1 MFFDLLGT
9 LMDRIKLIHE
19 ITDRHV
25 MARKLTQHD
34 LLILQKL
41 APELVDTSCMHSG
54 HEFRS
59 VLPPVS
65 QHFST
70 SQDNFRERL
79 VKLSDEELDY
89 LVSLIFDGMESLH
102 CVKKEHVDALVEV
115 VGIRLS
121 KIRSAELLELYKF
134 AGD

>member
-1 MFFDLLGT
+1 
-9 LMDRIKLIHE
+9 
-19 ITDRHV
+19 
-25 MARKLTQHD
+25 MARKLSVED
-34 LLILQKL
+34 LEILKKL
-41 APELVDTSCMHSG
+41 APELMDTSCTQSG

-70 SQDNFRERL
+70 SPNDFRERL
-79 VKLSDEELDY
+79 VKLSDKELDY
-89 LVSLIFDGMESLH
+89 LIELIFEGMESLH

-115 VGIRLS
+115 VGARVS
-121 KIRSAELLELYKF
+121 TVKAAELLELYKF